1 MSDEELSEDEK
12 MQLVVAVIEARN
24 EAFKQVIWGA
34 LWWTGSAIAM
44 YLALGSTAD
53 GILWFGGAL
62 GALFH
67 WYRAGK
73 IFKATWEAGLNR
85 FITREKLVMAVTAV
99 VVVASSFTIFPEWVK
114 TASPQVGTCWG
125 DVGNGNMTPIAC
137 WSSSTT
143 AMTIG
148 YANTKESCSM
158 EADSYFDPSSEE
170 SRFTCLKSQ

>member
-1 MSDEELSEDEK
+1 MSEEELSEIEK

-34 LWWTGSAIAM
+34 LWWAGSAIAM
-44 YLALGSTAD
+44 YWALGSTAD

-73 IFKATWEAGLNR
+73 IFKATWDAGLDK
-85 FITREKLVMAVTAV
+85 FVTREKAVIALTAV
-99 VVVASSFTIFPEWVK
+99 VVVVSSFTIFPEWVK

-125 DVGNGNMTPIAC
+125 DVGDGNMTPIAC
-137 WSSSTT
+137 WSSAAT
-143 AMTIG
+143 ARIVGFADSQENCT
-148 YANTKESCSM
+148 S
-158 EADSYFDPSSEE
+158 EADGYFDPSSRE
-170 SRFTCLKSQ
+170 SRFTCLKSI